1 MDSILQII
9 SVFALGILEIWIAIP
24 VGFISGLNPVFTVI
38 AASLGAVSGVL
49 LAFLLMEEL
58 ISWVHKRLGINV
70 SDYVKERRLYRI
82 WKKYGVIGL
91 GLFAPLT
98 GVVLPVAIGL
108 VSDIPKR
115 SLFIWI
121 VAGIVLWS
129 VLLALAI
136 FLGITAVESF
146 TG

>member
-1 MDSILQII
+1 MDSILQFIA
-9 SVFALGILEIWIAIP
+9 VFALGILEIWIAIP

-58 ISWVHKRLGINV
+58 ISWVRRRLGINV

-115 SLFIWI
+115 PLFIWI

-136 FLGITAVESF
+136 VLGITAVESF

>member
-1 MDSILQII
+1 MDSILQFIA
-9 SVFALGILEIWIAIP
+9 VFALGILEIWIAIP
-24 VGFISGLNPVFTVI
+24 VGFISDLNPVFTLI

-58 ISWVHKRLGINV
+58 ISWVHKRIGINI

-115 SLFIWI
+115 PLFIWI

-129 VLLALAI
+129 ALLALAI